1 MRILQLSKKLPFPL
15 HDGEAIAVHALMT
28 ALHELGCAIT
38 LLVMDTPKHPAN
50 VATLPKNY
58 THYQEIH
65 TITVDTD
72 VKPLDALRNIF
83 TQESYNISRF
93 YNTAFAE
100 KLTEL
105 LRCNEYDIIQLE
117 TLYLAPY
124 TDIIRQH
131 SRAKIA
137 LRAHNVEYEI
147 WERMAEN
154 EPLFPKKWYLT
165 LLAKR
170 LKAFEIQKINSY
182 DLVVSITERDLQRY
196 RDLGSNVQNIVA
208 PVGVDLSE
216 QVAVGSVPVGSEQV
230 AVSSEQVAVSSEQV
244 AVGSEQLAG
253 GSEQLAVGSEQLA
266 VGSEQLADSLA
277 QSPITNSQSPITNP
291 QSPITNPQSPITNP
305 QSPITNPQ
313 SPISNPQSPI
323 PNPQSP
329 ITNPQSPITNL
340 QSPITNLQSPISN
353 PQSLKIGFI
362 GSLDWL
368 PNIEG
373 IEWFLTEIWSEIA
386 AQNPNIS
393 LNIAGRNMPKSWLQH
408 RFPNV
413 NMVGE
418 VADAHAF
425 IQQHDVM
432 LIPLLSG
439 GGMRIKAIEAMW
451 LGKTVLTTTI
461 GIEGIDGQHNTHF
474 YIANTKADFAAAFQ
488 YLCANPVQ
496 ITQIGAQAHQFIHT
510 HFDQKAIAKRVLA
523 AYKAC

>member
-28 ALHELGCAIT
+28 ALHELGCGIT

-50 VATLPKNY
+50 TRILPENY
-58 THYQEIH
+58 THYKEIH

-83 TQESYNISRF
+83 TKESYNISRF

-131 SRAKIA
+131 SNAKIV

-196 RDLGSNVQNIVA
+196 HDLGSNVRNIVA
-208 PVGVDLSE
+208 PVGVNLSE
-216 QVAVGSVPVGSEQV
+216 QVSSEQA
-230 AVSSEQVAVSSEQV
+230 AVSSEQLAVSSEQ
-244 AVGSEQLAG
+244 A
-253 GSEQLAVGSEQLA
+253 AVGSEQLA
-266 VGSEQLADSLA
+266 VGSEQLAVSLA
-277 QSPITNSQSPITNP
+277 QSPISNLQSPIPNHQSPITN
-291 QSPITNPQSPITNP
+291 
-305 QSPITNPQ
+305 
-313 SPISNPQSPI
+313 
-323 PNPQSP
+323 
-329 ITNPQSPITNL
+329 
-340 QSPITNLQSPISN
+340 
-353 PQSLKIGFI
+353 SLKIGFI

-373 IEWFLTEIWSEIA
+373 VEWFLTEIWGEIA

-413 NMVGE
+413 NMIGE

-425 IQQHDVM
+425 IQQHDIM

-474 YIANTKADFAAAFQ
+474 YIANTKADFATAFQ
-488 YLCANPVQ
+488 YLCANPAQ
-496 ITQIGAQAHQFIHT
+496 IAQIGAQAHQFIHT